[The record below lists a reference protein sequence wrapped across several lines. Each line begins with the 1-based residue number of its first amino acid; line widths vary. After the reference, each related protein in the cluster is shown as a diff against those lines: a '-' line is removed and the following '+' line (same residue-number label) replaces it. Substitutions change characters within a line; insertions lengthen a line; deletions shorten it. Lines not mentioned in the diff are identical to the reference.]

1 MTPARPTGPIFGRTV
16 RLKRW
21 DPVFVLVPLLLN
33 LAGLYLIGVTVPRAL
48 PAQAVYS
55 TAGLALFLT
64 VSILGHGLFVR
75 FSRVLYGLFAL
86 LLLATLFLAPVIAG
100 SRAWLVIGPL
110 HLQPAEWMKPVLAL
124 ALAELYMRPP
134 VRLSRLLILSAIPL
148 GLVLAQPDLGTA
160 VALGTVAAVA
170 LYFQRISLKM
180 VATVAVAVLAV
191 FLVAW
196 FFLFKPYQKQRIL
209 TFVFP
214 SYATS
219 HSGYQAKQSLIA
231 VGSGRLL
238 GKGMALSTQTQL
250 RFLPAQH
257 TDFIFAT
264 LAERRGFAGSVVALA
279 LFALLI
285 LRMTAAGRA
294 SPEPDAKML
303 AFMLAGFFSFHV
315 MYNIAMVVA
324 LVPITGIPL
333 PFLSYGGSFLTAC
346 WFSAGLL
353 NSLSIRRYGQYES

>member
-1 MTPARPTGPIFGRTV
+1 MTPRTTGPIFGRSA
-16 RLKRW
+16 RIKYW
-21 DPVFVLVPLLLN
+21 DPVFVLVPLFFN
-33 LAGLYLIGVTVPRAL
+33 LAGLYLIAVTVPRAL
-48 PAQAVYS
+48 PAQAAYS
-55 TAGLALFLT
+55 AAGLAIFMA
-64 VSILGHGLFVR
+64 VSALGHGLFIR
-75 FSRVLYGLFAL
+75 FSRVLYAAFGL
-86 LLLATLFLAPVIAG
+86 LLLATLFFAPAIAG
-100 SRAWLVIGPL
+100 SRAWLVLGPI
-110 HLQPAEWMKPVLAL
+110 HLQPAEWMKPVMAL

-134 VRLSRLLILSAIPL
+134 ARLSRILLLGSIPL
-148 GLVLAQPDLGTA
+148 GIVLAQPDLGTA
-160 VALGTVAAVA
+160 VALGTVVAVA
-170 LYFQRISLKM
+170 LYFQRISLRM
-180 VATVAVAVLAV
+180 VATVAVVAALV
-191 FLVAW
+191 FLFAW

-209 TFVFP
+209 TFLFP

-219 HSGYQAKQSLIA
+219 QSGYQAKQSLIA

-238 GKGMALSTQTQL
+238 GKGMAVSTQTQL

-264 LAERRGFAGSVVALA
+264 LAERRGFLGASIALG

-294 SPEPDAKML
+294 SPEPDARML

-333 PFLSYGGSFLTAC
+333 PFLSYGGSFLTSC

-353 NSLSIRRYGQYES
+353 NSVSIRRYGQYES

>member
-1 MTPARPTGPIFGRTV
+1 VSARATGPVFRRPL
-16 RLKRW
+16 RLRHW
-21 DPVFVLVPLLLN
+21 DPVFSLVPLFFT
-33 LAGLYLIGVTVPRAL
+33 LAGLYLIAVTVPRAL
-48 PAQAVYS
+48 PAQAAYAA
-55 TAGLALFLT
+55 AGVALFLAVT
-64 VSILGHGLFVR
+64 VLGHGLFVR
-75 FSRVLYGLFAL
+75 FSRVLCGLFVL
-86 LLLATLFLAPVIAG
+86 LLLATLFFAPPIAG
-100 SRAWLVIGPL
+100 SRAWLVLGPL
-110 HLQPAEWMKPVLAL
+110 HFQPAEWMKPVLAL

-134 VRLSRLLILSAIPL
+134 ARLSRILVLGTVPL
-148 GLVLAQPDLGTA
+148 ALVLAQPDLGTA
-160 VALGTVAAVA
+160 VALGTVTAVA
-170 LYFQRISLKM
+170 LYFQRFSLRM
-180 VATVAVAVLAV
+180 VVTVAVAGAVV
-191 FLVAW
+191 FLAAW
-196 FFLFKPYQKQRIL
+196 LFLFKPYQKQRIL
-209 TFVFP
+209 TFLFP

-238 GKGMALSTQTQL
+238 GRGMSLSTQTQL

-264 LAERRGFAGSVVALA
+264 LAERRGFLGASIALG

-294 SPEPDAKML
+294 SPEPDARML
-303 AFMLAGFFSFHV
+303 AFMIAGFFSFHV

-353 NSLSIRRYGQYES
+353 HSVSIRRYGQYES

>member
-1 MTPARPTGPIFGRTV
+1 MTARTTGPIFGRSV
-16 RLKRW
+16 RIKIW
-21 DPVFVLVPLLLN
+21 DPVFTLVPLFLN
-33 LAGLYLIGVTVPRAL
+33 LAGLYLIAVTVPRAL
-48 PAQAVYS
+48 PAQAAYS
-55 TAGLALFLT
+55 AAGFAIFLT
-64 VSILGHGLFVR
+64 VSTLGHGLFIR
-75 FSRVLYGLFAL
+75 FSRVLYALFGL
-86 LLLATLFLAPVIAG
+86 LLLATLFFAPVIAG
-100 SRAWLVIGPL
+100 SRAWLVLGPI

-134 VRLSRLLILSAIPL
+134 APLSRILLLGAVPL

-160 VALGTVAAVA
+160 VALGAVVAVA
-170 LYFQRISLKM
+170 LYFQRISLRM
-180 VATVAVAVLAV
+180 VITVAVLAALV
-191 FLVAW
+191 FLFAW

-209 TFVFP
+209 TFLFP

-219 HSGYQAKQSLIA
+219 QSGYQAKQSLIA

-238 GKGMALSTQTQL
+238 GKGMSVSTQTQL

-264 LAERRGFAGSVVALA
+264 LAERRGFLGAAIALVF
-279 LFALLI
+279 FALLI

-294 SPEPDAKML
+294 SPEPDARML

-315 MYNIAMVVA
+315 MYNMAMVVA

-353 NSLSIRRYGQYES
+353 NSVAIRRYGQYES

>member
-1 MTPARPTGPIFGRTV
+1 MSRRTTGPVFGRSA
-16 RLKRW
+16 RLRHW
-21 DPVFVLVPLLLN
+21 DPVFFLAPLLLN
-33 LAGLYLIGVTVPRAL
+33 AAGLYLIAVTAPRAL
-48 PAQAVYS
+48 PAQAVF
-55 TAGLALFLT
+55 TAAGIALFT
-64 VSILGHGLFVR
+64 AVSLLGHGLFVR
-75 FSRVLYGLFAL
+75 FSRPLYGLFVL
-86 LLLATLFLAPVIAG
+86 LLLATLFFAPVIAG
-100 SRAWLVIGPL
+100 SRAWLVLGPV

-134 VRLSRLLILSAIPL
+134 AKLVKILLLGIVPL

-160 VALGTVAAVA
+160 VALGTVLAVT
-170 LYFQRISLKM
+170 LYFQRISLRM
-180 VATVAVAVLAV
+180 VVTVALLAA
-191 FLVAW
+191 FLFLFAW
-196 FFLFKPYQKQRIL
+196 LFLFKPYQKQRIL
-209 TFVFP
+209 TFLFP

-231 VGSGRLL
+231 VGSGRLT

-264 LAERRGFAGSVVALA
+264 LAERRGFLGAAFVLG

-294 SPEPDAKML
+294 SPEPDARML
-303 AFMLAGFFSFHV
+303 AYMLAGFFSFHV
-315 MYNIAMVVA
+315 MYNIAMVLA

-353 NSLSIRRYGQYES
+353 NSLAARRYGQYES